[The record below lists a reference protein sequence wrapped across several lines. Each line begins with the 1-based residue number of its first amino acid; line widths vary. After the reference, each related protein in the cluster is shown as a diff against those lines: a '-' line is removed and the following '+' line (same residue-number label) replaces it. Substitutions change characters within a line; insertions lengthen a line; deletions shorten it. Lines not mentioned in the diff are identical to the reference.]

1 MTDRHTLDHG
11 ACDIFI
17 RTHESGRAALPRLRE
32 PHAMRLASTHAKPVC
47 PYHSKAG
54 HQPMSY
60 SSTHVSVIIG
70 VREQDPKRWRQ
81 FNDLYRPMLMDY
93 LRRRNLPEFDAED
106 VVQDVF
112 VKLISKINTYD
123 REKSCFRSW
132 LFTVV
137 NHSLIDA
144 ARRKAAHVK
153 AQEGWVVN
161 VLRSTPTESVMLEE
175 AWRKLHQERILKHS
189 LKGVRARV
197 SPARGPASCSA
208 FSTITLRPKL
218 RTTWALGPTP
228 STSMPA
234 AS

>member
-1 MTDRHTLDHG
+1 
-11 ACDIFI
+11 
-17 RTHESGRAALPRLRE
+17 
-32 PHAMRLASTHAKPVC
+32 
-47 PYHSKAG
+47 
-54 HQPMSY
+54 MSY

-93 LRRRNLPEFDAED
+93 LRRRNLPEFDADD

-112 VKLISKINTYD
+112 VKLISKINTYE
-123 REKSCFRSW
+123 REKCCFRSW
-132 LFTVV
+132 LFAVV

-175 AWRKLHQERILKHS
+175 AWRKLHQERILKHA
-189 LKGVRARV
+189 LKAVRARV
-197 SPARGPASCSA
+197 SPRA
-208 FSTITLRPKL
+208 
-218 RTTWALGPTP
+218 WACFVQRVFNDH
-228 STSMPA
+228 PA
-234 AS
+234 AQIGHDLGIGAHAVYVNACRVMKLVRKYCLDFDEDMSHAFESDVS